1 MLKRILF
8 IAGVVLSQQSIAQTK
23 SWVRT
28 YEAKIPVADAAT
40 LSTLPVSDVMQATAY
55 VDGLGRP
62 LQTVVKQGS
71 LLTHS
76 GTIGD
81 LVSPVVYDALGRE
94 VQKYLPYVSSTY
106 DGVFKTSPLTEQAS
120 FYTTQ
125 LGGQGETY
133 FYSNTDVEASP
144 LNRPVKSYAPG
155 NNWVGSGRGVAM
167 QYLNNTSA
175 DDVKIWQVNDA
186 GDYSI
191 TGVYAAGLLTELH
204 TTDEAG
210 NQVVEYKDKE
220 DKVILKKV
228 QAGTSPG
235 DSYSGW
241 LCTYYVYDNYNN
253 LRLVIP
259 PKAVAKL
266 ITDSWPST
274 VSTTYYSTL
283 LDELCFRYEYDGK
296 NRMKIKK
303 VPGAAEVWMVYDK
316 WDRLVLTE
324 DGNLRSNYYTFVNN
338 RWIFTKYDQWN
349 RPVLTGFY
357 DDYTYQTQEDMQT
370 YVDGLTTDRYETLD
384 VIASAY
390 TTSASFPQVTDP
402 ELLTITFYDDYSW
415 TDKYS
420 STYAT
425 KDNTDDGSF
434 FTAGNTTNYAQAIT
448 QSTMTKGMVTGTVN
462 FVLNTSNSEKLVSS
476 IFYDDRG
483 RAIQTKASNITG
495 GIDITTTQYNF
506 SGQPLMTILA
516 HDKQGT
522 GAQTVKVITKMEYD
536 DLARLKQVKKQ
547 VIQVQGAVT
556 TQTAETII
564 AANEYDKL
572 GQLSRKLLA
581 PEFNSNA
588 GLEKLNYDY
597 NIRGWLLG
605 VNRDYLSGST
615 SANYF
620 GMELAY
626 DKTTAV
632 TSGTSYAAAQ
642 YNGNIAGMGWKSKGD
657 GVNRQYDFGYDKLNR
672 LLKGDFKQHNADN
685 SWNNGT
691 VNYNVK
697 MGDGS
702 DYTTAYDENGNI
714 KRMQQW
720 GLKLNSSAPIDDL
733 AYSYENSGISNKLAK
748 VVDTYSDPATKLGD
762 FNDGSNGS
770 GDDYNYDANG
780 NLLTDLNKDI
790 MPIRGTSGIEYNHLN
805 LPTYIRL
812 TGKGDISYTYDAA
825 GNKLTKTVN
834 DNVAGIS
841 KITQYIAG
849 MVYQNDTLQFVG
861 TEEGRVRFKPA
872 VGATAA
878 SLQLDYFIKD
888 HLGNVRMVLTDESQT
903 DMYPAATMETAES
916 TTEETFYSN
925 LPATRVDPPAGY
937 PSNTPSGN
945 AKVAKTGAGLGEHKV
960 GPAIILKVMAGDA
973 FNLTVNSWYKK
984 NGASPNTPSSPL
996 SDLLSALASGMA
1008 GTGGAHGAT
1017 ATEITS
1023 SGVLTSGVTSFLSS
1037 QSPISGRPK
1046 AYVNWILFD
1055 EQFNYVSSTS
1065 GFEQVGADDT
1075 YTTHTKTAMPV
1086 SKNGFLYIYVSNET
1100 PNIPV
1105 FFDNLQVTHVRGQIL
1120 EETHYYPFGLT
1131 MAGISSK
1138 AAGGMRNKYQYNGKE
1153 KQSEE
1158 FSDGSGL
1165 EWYDYGARMQDPQL
1179 GRFFVIDRFTAKYD
1193 FMAPYQYGANDPVKY
1208 IDVNGDSIWTTINGQ
1223 QYYFGNNGNA
1233 GWGFYQQGNN
1243 QLYTGNNQLI
1253 SDLST
1258 TLTAFAGS
1266 SNEEIQERFTE
1277 MQGDNLQHNI
1287 FTNNNQIGTLANVVR
1302 NNNGIITG
1310 TNTFFTNVAN
1320 GAVPENRI
1328 PNNGTADYRV
1338 QFAGNFLSSS
1348 YVGYKVGVLEPS
1360 GQNTN
1365 GYFKSDGSIHWLD
1378 RQDQPKYSG
1387 ANTGAVQSSKFHSDK
1402 AYIENSA
1409 AFQFGVNPRHYYVAP
1424 FLNSSGN
1431 NLISAQNGMQLNLQQ
1446 RGIFSTNWAPNQI
1459 KFVHY

>member
-8 IAGVVLSQQSIAQTK
+8 IAAVLLAQQCIGQTV
-23 SWVRT
+23 SYVRT
-28 YEAKIPVADAAT
+28 WEAKIPFTDTGTFASRPASEVT
-40 LSTLPVSDVMQATAY
+40 QATAY

-62 LQTVVKQGS
+62 LQTVIKKGS
-71 LLTHS
+71 LLTHN
-76 GTIGD
+76 GLKGD

-94 VQKYLPYVSSTY
+94 VQKYLPYVSSDTN
-106 DGVFKTSPLTEQAS
+106 GVFKTSPLADQSS

-125 LGGQGETY
+125 LSGQSETY

-144 LNRPVKSYAPG
+144 LNRPVKTYAPG

-167 QYLNNTSA
+167 QYLNNTVA
-175 DDVKIWQVNDA
+175 DSVKIWQVNGA

-191 TGVYAAGLLTELH
+191 TGAYAAGLLTELH
-204 TTDEAG
+204 TADEAG
-210 NQVVEYKDKE
+210 NQVVEYKDNQG
-220 DKVILKKV
+220 KVILKKV
-228 QAGTSPG
+228 QAGASPG

-241 LCTYYVYDNYNN
+241 FCTYYVYDDYNN

-266 ITDSWPST
+266 VTDSWPST
-274 VSTTYYSTL
+274 VSATYYSTL

-296 NRMKIKK
+296 NRMSIKK

-324 DGNLRSNYYTFVNN
+324 NGNLRSNHYTFVND

-349 RPVLTGFY
+349 RPIMTGFY

-370 YVDGLTTDRYETLD
+370 YVDGLTTDRYETPD
-384 VIASAY
+384 VSATGY

-402 ELLTITFYDDYSW
+402 ELLNITFYDDYSW
-415 TDKYS
+415 TSNYS

-425 KDNTDDGSF
+425 RDNSNDGSF

-448 QSTMTKGMVTGTVN
+448 QSTMTKGMVTGSVN

-476 IFYDDRG
+476 VFYDDRG
-483 RAIQTKASNITG
+483 RAIQSKMSNITG
-495 GIDITTTQYNF
+495 GTDITTTQYNF

-522 GAQTVKVITKMEYD
+522 GAQTVKVITKIEYD

-547 VIQVQGAVT
+547 VIQVQSSVT

-564 AANEYDKL
+564 AASEYDKL
-572 GQLSRKLLA
+572 GQLSRKSLA
-581 PEFNSNA
+581 PEFNSNS
-588 GLEKLNYDY
+588 GLEKLTYDY

-605 VNRDYLSGST
+605 MNREYLSGNT
-615 SANYF
+615 SVGYF

-632 TSGTSYAAAQ
+632 TSGTSYASAQ
-642 YNGNIAGMGWKSKGD
+642 YNGNIAGIGWKSKGD

-685 SWNNGT
+685 SWNHNT
-691 VNYNVK
+691 VNYDVK
-697 MGDGS
+697 MGNGTSYDS
-702 DYTTAYDENGNI
+702 AYDQNGNI

-720 GLKLNSSAPIDDL
+720 GLKLNSSVQIDNL
-733 AYSYENSGISNKLAK
+733 VYSYENSDISNKLIK
-748 VVDTYSDPATKLGD
+748 VVDSYSDPATKLGD

-770 GDDYNYDANG
+770 GDDYTYDGNG
-780 NLLTDLNKDI
+780 NLVADQNK
-790 MPIRGTSGIEYNHLN
+790 GIVTVRSTPGISYNHLN
-805 LPTYIRL
+805 LPTDIHVDS
-812 TGKGDISYTYDAA
+812 KGDINYTYDAA
-825 GNKLTKTVN
+825 GNKLTKTVS
-834 DNVAGIS
+834 DAVTSTS
-841 KITQYIAG
+841 KTTQYIAG
-849 MVYQNDTLQFVG
+849 MVYENDTLQFVS

-878 SLQLDYFIKD
+878 ALQFDYFIKD
-888 HLGNVRMVLTDESQT
+888 HLGNVRMVLTDETQI
-903 DMYPAATMETAES
+903 DMYPAATMETAEA

-925 LPATRVDPPAGY
+925 LPATRVNPPTGY
-937 PSNTPSGN
+937 PANTPSGN

-960 GPAIILKVMAGDA
+960 GPAIILKVMAGDS
-973 FNLTVNSWYKK
+973 FNLTVNSWYKT
-984 NGASPNTPSSPL
+984 NGASPNTPTSPL
-996 SDLLSALASGMA
+996 SDLLSALASGIA

-1017 ATEITS
+1017 STEITS
-1023 SGVLTSGVTSFLSS
+1023 SGILTSGVTSFLSS

-1065 GFEQVGADDT
+1065 GFEQVGPDDT

-1138 AAGGMRNKYQYNGKE
+1138 AAEGMENKE
-1153 KQSEE
+1153 KTFQGQRFDDELDLDWVQFKYRNHDVQIGRFIEVDPLSEKYVYNSPYA
-1158 FSDGSGL
+1158 FSENKVTNAVELEGL
-1165 EWYDYGARMQDPQL
+1165 ESVNIPHLTGNSTVDFFEGLRIYILNGGNNIIEGKNEQLAASEGTFDNQPKPAQSFHEVRGDVQEIAGVLQTVRPGLEAAQIVGNIAVGIEIAEAPQMITRGFNPFEELSVNLAKTPNQL
-1179 GRFFVIDRFTAKYD
+1179 GREGMEAAGVTQNTQRIPSITQTAEYRIPD
-1193 FMAPYQYGANDPVKY
+1193 GLTN
-1208 IDVNGDSIWTTINGQ
+1208 
-1223 QYYFGNNGNA
+1223 
-1233 GWGFYQQGNN
+1233 
-1243 QLYTGNNQLI
+1243 
-1253 SDLST
+1253 T
-1258 TLTAFAGS
+1258 TLT
-1266 SNEEIQERFTE
+1266 E
-1277 MQGDNLQHNI
+1277 
-1287 FTNNNQIGTLANVVR
+1287 VK
-1302 NNNGIITG
+1302 
-1310 TNTFFTNVAN
+1310 NVAQQSY
-1320 GAVPENRI
+1320 
-1328 PNNGTADYRV
+1328 TA
-1338 QFAGNFLSSS
+1338 
-1348 YVGYKVGVLEPS
+1348 
-1360 GQNTN
+1360 
-1365 GYFKSDGSIHWLD
+1365 
-1378 RQDQPKYSG
+1378 
-1387 ANTGAVQSSKFHSDK
+1387 
-1402 AYIENSA
+1402 
-1409 AFQFGVNPRHYYVAP
+1409 
-1424 FLNSSGN
+1424 
-1431 NLISAQNGMQLNLQQ
+1431 
-1446 RGIFSTNWAPNQI
+1446 QI
-1459 KFVHY
+1459 KDYVQYSESQGLNFELHVRKDTYLSKPLKQKVREGKINLKYLPGEFD